1 MDRSVRVPFVALDLQ
16 QRALKP
22 ELMEAVGRVIDSGQ
36 YILGGEVERFERAFA
51 ALCETPYAV
60 GVSNGTCA
68 LTLALKALGIG
79 AGDEVITA
87 PNSFLASASSI
98 ALAGARPVFADV
110 REDLNLDPDAVE
122 AAITSRTRAIMPV
135 HLAGRPAAMDRLCAI
150 ARRYDVTIVEDAAQA
165 VGARLHGR
173 PVGSFGAIGC
183 FSLHPLKNLGA
194 LGDAGVVTAAD
205 PDLAHRLVIDR
216 NHGLR
221 DRDAADHWSGNARLD
236 AIQAAILNVKLPHL
250 PRWTAEKLRLA
261 RRYREGLRDIVGV
274 PEDAPGEECVYATF
288 VIRAPRRDDLQRHL
302 AQREIDTRIH
312 YPTPLHLQ
320 EAAGDLG
327 YRKGDFP
334 VTERLANEILSL
346 PIYPGLTDAQQ
357 ESVIMAIRS
366 FYAGS
371 AR

>member
-1 MDRSVRVPFVALDLQ
+1 MKVPFVALDLQ

-51 ALCETPYAV
+51 ALCGTPHAV

-68 LTLALKALGIG
+68 LILALRALGIG
-79 AGDEVITA
+79 PGDEVITA

-110 REDLNLDPDAVE
+110 RDDLNIDPDAVL
-122 AAITSRTRAIMPV
+122 AAITSRTRAIIPV

-150 ARRYDVTIVEDAAQA
+150 ARRYDVAIVEDAAQA

-173 PVGSFGAIGC
+173 PVGGFGAFGC

-194 LGDAGVVTAAD
+194 LGDAGVMTTAD
-205 PDLAHRLVIDR
+205 PDLARRVVIDR

-221 DRDAADHWSGNARLD
+221 DRDAVDHFGYNARLD
-236 AIQAAILNVKLPHL
+236 AIQAAILTVKLPHL
-250 PRWTAEKLRLA
+250 PAWTAQKRRLA
-261 RRYREGLRDIVGV
+261 ARYREALRDVVGV
-274 PEDAPGEECVYATF
+274 PEDAPGAECVYATF
-288 VIRAPRRDDLQRHL
+288 IIRAERRDDLQRSL
-302 AQREIDTRIH
+302 AARDIEAFVH
-312 YPTPLHLQ
+312 YPTPIHLQ
-320 EAAGDLG
+320 EAAHDLG

-334 VTERLANEILSL
+334 VAERLAHEILSL
-346 PIYPGLTDAQQ
+346 PIYPGLSEAQQ
-357 ESVIMAIRS
+357 ESVITAIRS
-366 FYAGS
+366 FYTGS
-371 AR
+371 AA

>member
-1 MDRSVRVPFVALDLQ
+1 MSLDVRVPFVALDLA

-22 ELMEAVGRVIDSGQ
+22 ELMEAIGRVIDSGQ
-36 YILGGEVERFERAFA
+36 YILGGEVERFERSFA
-51 ALCETPYAV
+51 ALCETPFAI

-68 LTLALKALGIG
+68 LTLALRALGIG
-79 AGDEVITA
+79 AGDEVVTA

-110 REDLNLDPDAVE
+110 RDDFNLDPDAVE
-122 AAITSRTRAIMPV
+122 AALTPRTRAIMPV
-135 HLAGRPAAMDRLCAI
+135 HLTGRPAAMDRLGAI
-150 ARRYDVTIVEDAAQA
+150 ARRHGLAIVEDAAQA

-194 LGDAGVVTAAD
+194 LGDAGVVTTAD
-205 PDLAHRLVIDR
+205 RDLARRLVIDR

-221 DRDAADHWSGNARLD
+221 DRDVADHWSENARLD
-236 AIQAAILNVKLPHL
+236 ALQAAILSVKLPHL
-250 PRWTAEKLRLA
+250 PRWTAEKRRLA
-261 RRYREGLRDIVGV
+261 GRYREGLRDVVGA
-274 PEDAPGEECVYATF
+274 PEEAPGEECVYATF
-288 VIRAPRRDDLQRHL
+288 VIRAARRDDLQRHL
-302 AQREIDTRIH
+302 GARGIDTKIH
-312 YPTPLHLQ
+312 YATPIHLQ
-320 EAAGDLG
+320 EAAAELG

-334 VTERLANEILSL
+334 VTERLATEILSL